1 MFHVK
6 HILDIISSISRKG
19 IFVGL
24 FGSRKKFKNNP
35 VAPVNE
41 SKSQVLSK
49 EEKQT
54 TFDEINEHAEVI
66 EREVD
71 TTEADNS
78 ESSNENQI
86 AENAEE
92 TTKSEEV
99 SEDDVVT
106 AQYVPFT
113 QKPPVTHSIGQTKI
127 LAIINQKGG
136 VGKSTVAANL
146 AVALAAALGAMN
158 KEVLLVDLDPQG
170 NATSGYGIDKREL
183 DGCVYD
189 ALLGET
195 PVEEVI
201 LACVGKGVDVLPST
215 INLAGAEVELVNEMA
230 RENRLKSALGS
241 LRGRYDYILI
251 DCPPS
256 LGLLTINALVAADK
270 LLVPIQCE
278 FYALEGVTKLLDS
291 MNRVKKMLNPSLDIF
306 GIVMTM
312 YDSRTNLSNQVVNEV
327 RSFFGKTVFETMIP
341 RTVKLSEAPS
351 YGQPIIEY
359 APDNKGTEAYNE
371 LAREVIAR
379 G

>member
-146 AVALAAALGAMN
+146 AVALAQ
-158 KEVLLVDLDPQG
+158 K
-170 NATSGYGIDKREL
+170 GYK
-183 DGCVYD
+183 V
-189 ALLGET
+189 
-195 PVEEVI
+195 
-201 LACVGKGVDVLPST
+201 
-215 INLAGAEVELVNEMA
+215 
-230 RENRLKSALGS
+230 
-241 LRGRYDYILI
+241 
-251 DCPPS
+251 
-256 LGLLTINALVAADK
+256 GLLDA
-270 LLVPIQCE
+270 
-278 FYALEGVTKLLDS
+278 
-291 MNRVKKMLNPSLDIF
+291 DIF
-306 GIVMTM
+306 GPSVPKMFGVEDARPFAEEINGKDMIVP
-312 YDSRTNLSNQVVNEV
+312 VE
-327 RSFFGKTVFETMIP
+327 
-341 RTVKLSEAPS
+341 
-351 YGQPIIEY
+351 
-359 APDNKGTEAYNE
+359 
-371 LAREVIAR
+371 
-379 G
+379 

>member
-71 TTEADNS
+71 TTEADIS

-86 AENAEE
+86 AENTEE

-99 SEDDVVT
+99 SEDDVIT

-136 VGKSTVAANL
+136 VGKSTT
-146 AVALAAALGAMN
+146 AVNLAAALGAMN

>member
-136 VGKSTVAANL
+136 VGKSTT
-146 AVALAAALGAMN
+146 AVNLAAALGAMN

-327 RSFFGKTVFETMIP
+327 RSFFGKIVFETMIP

>member
-41 SKSQVLSK
+41 SKSKVLSK

-136 VGKSTVAANL
+136 VGKSTT
-146 AVALAAALGAMN
+146 AVNLAAALGAMN

>member
-71 TTEADNS
+71 TTEADIS

-86 AENAEE
+86 AENTEE

-113 QKPPVTHSIGQTKI
+113 QKPPVTHSIGQTII

-136 VGKSTVAANL
+136 VGKSTT
-146 AVALAAALGAMN
+146 AVNLAAALGAMN

>member
-78 ESSNENQI
+78 ESSNENQT

-106 AQYVPFT
+106 AQYVPFN

-136 VGKSTVAANL
+136 VGKSTT
-146 AVALAAALGAMN
+146 AVNLAAALGAMN

>member
-35 VAPVNE
+35 LAPVNE

-71 TTEADNS
+71 TTEADIS

-86 AENAEE
+86 AENTEE

-136 VGKSTVAANL
+136 VGKSTT
-146 AVALAAALGAMN
+146 AVNLAAALGAMN

>member
-71 TTEADNS
+71 TTEADIS

-86 AENAEE
+86 AENIEE

-136 VGKSTVAANL
+136 VGKSTT
-146 AVALAAALGAMN
+146 AVNLAAALGAMN

>member
-136 VGKSTVAANL
+136 VGKSTT
-146 AVALAAALGAMN
+146 AVNLAAALGAMN

-379 G
+379 A